1 MQLTWINLFIHD
13 KYYRCD
19 NDFEM
24 KIWKVFARLLLILL
38 TEVNNKVKQN
48 KTKQKD

>member
-1 MQLTWINLFIHD
+1 MQLITINLLIHY
-13 KYYRCD
+13 KYYRSD

-38 TEVNNKVKQN
+38 TEAKIK
-48 KTKQKD
+48 KED